1 MKRGDWMSERQR
13 TPVPKDD
20 QVKVFFRDGW
30 LCSWCRRPTVFPLT
44 LKLLSETVNSQL
56 PGVPIAMWNNNW
68 RRDKAPLLDELGACI
83 DHREAFSA
91 GGAHDI
97 SNFTTSC
104 SKLQHAQERP
114 FGGRVAQGQ
123 QSLDCQ
129 GQAWRACALG
139 WPRLG
144 VRSVGA
150 TSGATSGAS
159 PDSGGEGLAA
169 SIRGALR

>member
-1 MKRGDWMSERQR
+1 MKRGDWISERQR

-44 LKLLSETVNSQL
+44 FKLLSETVNSQL

-104 SKLQHAQERP
+104 GKCNTRKSARLADE
-114 FGGRVAQGQ
+114 
-123 QSLDCQ
+123 
-129 GQAWRACALG
+129 WRKVSNHWTVKG
-139 WPRLG
+139 KHGEPVHWDGRLG